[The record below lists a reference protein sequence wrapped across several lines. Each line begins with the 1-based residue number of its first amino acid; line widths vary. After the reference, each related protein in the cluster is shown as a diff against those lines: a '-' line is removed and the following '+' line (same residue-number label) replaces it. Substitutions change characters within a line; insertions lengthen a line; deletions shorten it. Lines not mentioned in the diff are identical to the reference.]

1 MKKIVLLLAV
11 LLTVP
16 FAAQAKNMGDDFH
29 DHYVPGKSNLKAYN
43 RDLNGLVGMVDFHT
57 GKAGNFPSI
66 NVGANVSVFKPSS
79 DNNISSDNYT
89 VLPFLVAETKIPYLG
104 VGVVARGTA
113 VNGYRSLGGGL
124 TYKLTL
130 IEFLNLSFGAFYD
143 NGRTDWYT
151 NDHYSAS
158 AIASVNVLFFTP
170 YVGVGYDYGKLQTR
184 HYAHNKSVSDGTP
197 RGMVGLNIH
206 PFPLLSG
213 FVAYTVTK
221 DSHGFTGGVGLSF

>member
-1 MKKIVLLLAV
+1 MKKLSLLLAA
-11 LLTVP
+11 LLIAP
-16 FAAQAKNMGDDFH
+16 LLAQADNMGDDFH
-29 DHYVPGKSNLKAYN
+29 DHYVPGTSNLKAYN

-57 GKAGNFPSI
+57 GQPKIFPGI
-66 NVGANVSVFKPSS
+66 NLGANVSVFKPSS
-79 DNNISSDNYT
+79 ANDISSDSYT

-124 TYKLTL
+124 TYQMTL
-130 IEFLNLSFGAFYD
+130 VEFLNLSFGAFYD
-143 NGRTDWYT
+143 NGRTDWYK

-158 AIASVNVLFFTP
+158 AIASTHVLIFTP
-170 YVGVGYDYGKLQTR
+170 YVGVGYDYGKIKTR
-184 HYAHNKSVSDGTP
+184 GYTHNESASDGTP
-197 RGMVGLNIH
+197 RGMVGLNIN
-206 PFPLLSG
+206 PFPLLTG